1 MPMAG
6 QIAGMEFTPYTGERV
21 AGMTGLQEQAL
32 AGYGALGAPEQFG
45 QAGSVFQEIAGMQAR
60 TPEQRAADVARY
72 TQEYTA
78 GVMDPTI
85 AAMEAQRAKQR
96 TAEAAT
102 RAKAGAFG
110 SRGDVYRGALEG
122 EYQVGMGQTL
132 GQLQQQGYTQAVARQ
147 QAEDAAR
154 RAEQAQR
161 LGAAG
166 QLAGLGATQF
176 QTQLAG
182 LGAQMGAGEAQRLLS
197 QQGLDAAYQEYLAQ
211 QQFPLSQFAALTG
224 GAGAFPAGLGTTT
237 GTTSTRDPMG
247 SIGSLMAGAGS
258 LGQGFGAMFGGG
270 AGAAGAGA
278 GASGAGSAMATFLSM
293 FSDIRLKENVQPHST
308 SNGVNF
314 YTWDWNDI
322 AKDKGLDGSSFG
334 VIAQEL
340 EETHPH
346 LVVRSDD
353 GYRMVDYGGLYQEIG
368 A

>member
-32 AGYGALGAPEQFG
+32 AGYGALGVPEQFG

-132 GQLQQQGYTQAVARQ
+132 GQLQQQGYSQAVARQ

-182 LGAQMGAGEAQRLLS
+182 LGAQMGAGEAQRLLG

-211 QQFPLSQFAALTG
+211 QQFPLTQFSALTG
-224 GAGAFPAGLGTTT
+224 GASAFPAGLGTTT
-237 GTTSTRDPMG
+237 GTTTKRDPFG
-247 SIGSLMAGAGS
+247 SAGRLLSGFGAF
-258 LGQGFGAMFGGG
+258 GQGFPSLFGKP
-270 AGAAGAGA
+270 AG
-278 GASGAGSAMATFLSM
+278 T
-293 FSDIRLKENVQPHST
+293 P
-308 SNGVNF
+308 
-314 YTWDWNDI
+314 
-322 AKDKGLDGSSFG
+322 
-334 VIAQEL
+334 
-340 EETHPH
+340 
-346 LVVRSDD
+346 
-353 GYRMVDYGGLYQEIG
+353 
-368 A
+368 

>member
-1 MPMAG
+1 MGKSSTTQTQTSTMDPLQQRYMEQYFMPMAG

-32 AGYGALGAPEQFG
+32 AGYGALGVPDQFG

-132 GQLQQQGYTQAVARQ
+132 GQLQQQGYSQAVARQ

-182 LGAQMGAGEAQRLLS
+182 LGAQMGAGEAQRLLG
-197 QQGLDAAYQEYLAQ
+197 QQALDAAYQEYLAQ
-211 QQFPLSQFAALTG
+211 QQFPLTQFSALTG
-224 GAGAFPAGLGTTT
+224 GASAFPAGLGTTT
-237 GTTSTRDPMG
+237 GTTATRDPMG
-247 SIGSLMAGAGS
+247 QFAKILAAAGKAGE
-258 LGQGFGAMFGGG
+258 
-270 AGAAGAGA
+270 GAAALG
-278 GASGAGSAMATFLSM
+278 
-293 FSDIRLKENVQPHST
+293 FSDMRLKENVQPHST
-308 SNGVNF
+308 SNGINF

-322 AKDKGLDGSSFG
+322 AKSKGLEGSSFG

-353 GYRMVDYGGLYQEIG
+353 GYRMVNYGGLQQELD